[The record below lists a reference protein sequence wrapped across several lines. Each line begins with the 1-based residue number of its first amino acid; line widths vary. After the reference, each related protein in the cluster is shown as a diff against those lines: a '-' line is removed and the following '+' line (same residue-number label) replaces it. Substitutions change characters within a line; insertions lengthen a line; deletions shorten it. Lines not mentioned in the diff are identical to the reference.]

1 MKTTVDLDPEL
12 LKAAKRCAIDEG
24 TTLRA
29 LVEDG
34 LRERL
39 KKPPPE
45 PELSGPERA
54 AQFLAFMARW
64 DSEHPAV
71 DGPGTDSQSIIDAID
86 AGNDERAEHLM
97 AVQSEAARQ
106 WRASR

>member
-1 MKTTVDLDPEL
+1 MKTTIDLDPEL
-12 LKAAKRCAIDEG
+12 VKTAKKRAIDEG

-34 LRERL
+34 LRARL
-39 KKPPPE
+39 KERPAE
-45 PELSGPERA
+45 PELSGRERA
-54 AQFLAFMARW
+54 ARYLAFMAQW

-86 AGNDERAEHLM
+86 AGNDERAENLM
-97 AVQSEAARQ
+97 AVQREAARQ
-106 WRASR
+106 VRAVR

>member
-12 LKAAKRCAIDEG
+12 LKAAKRRAIDDG

-39 KKPPPE
+39 KKPPAQ

-54 AQFLAFMARW
+54 ARFMAFMARW
-64 DSEHPAV
+64 DSEHPVGGPDALSIVAARHAV
-71 DGPGTDSQSIIDAID
+71 LE
-86 AGNDERAEHLM
+86 ERVEHLIS
-97 AVQSEAARQ
+97 VQSESAERM
-106 WRASR
+106 RRDS